1 MPSKMWESEDLK
13 PMTLLP
19 IFDKNA
25 EQNTHD
31 FTNIVVS
38 QSRNDINLKR
48 FAQTFGSNS
57 LDLLKNIYDHVIS
70 PIKTEAD
77 PKITQFHQ
85 GFYIKE
91 FMNSMNN

>member
-1 MPSKMWESEDLK
+1 MPSKMWDSEELK

-38 QSRNDINLKR
+38 QSRNDMNLKR
-48 FAQTFGSNS
+48 FAQVFGR
-57 LDLLKNIYDHVIS
+57 
-70 PIKTEAD
+70 
-77 PKITQFHQ
+77 
-85 GFYIKE
+85 
-91 FMNSMNN
+91 